1 VFFLS
6 DDIKGTR
13 LAEKAFSCYMVE
25 GFLEDSLQ
33 KWSGN
38 YALCEE
44 DTKDNEFHKFFL
56 PLFRSCARSY
66 VLFG

>member
-1 VFFLS
+1 
-6 DDIKGTR
+6 
-13 LAEKAFSCYMVE
+13 MVE